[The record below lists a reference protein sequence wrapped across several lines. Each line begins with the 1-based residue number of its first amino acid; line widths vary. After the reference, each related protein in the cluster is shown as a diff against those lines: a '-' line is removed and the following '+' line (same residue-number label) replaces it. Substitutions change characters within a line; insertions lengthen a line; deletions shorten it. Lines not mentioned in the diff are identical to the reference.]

1 MSKNKKTNY
10 KWYFVIAAL
19 IIIIIAGL
27 IFAKNRNQHVIEV
40 SAESSVRRSIIET
53 VASNGKIQPAQE
65 VKISPYISGEVV
77 ELFVREGDFVIKGS
91 MLAKIDPTIY
101 QSGYEQVEASMNS
114 AKANMANTRA
124 RVAQAEAQYTRA
136 KLDLDRNEQ
145 LYKQGV
151 ISIADIEN
159 IRASYKVTSA
169 ELEAAKESLRATQ
182 FQVQNAEASL
192 REARENLRR
201 TSIYAPSDG
210 TVSKLNVEVG
220 ERVTGASQ
228 FSSGTEIMRLA
239 NLNNMEVKVE
249 VSENDIPRVKL
260 NDTCLIEVDA
270 YLNRKFKGYVTEIS
284 TSANTL
290 GVSVDQVTNFEV
302 KVMMIKD
309 SYADLI
315 NESNN
320 ITSPFRPGM
329 SATVDIQTKRVDD
342 ILSVPIQAVT
352 TRDDT
357 SSVRSSASRN
367 KSEKESV
374 SDSKTKITEYVFV
387 VDGDKASIREV
398 KTGVQDNTYIEILEG
413 INDGD
418 EIITGPYRVV
428 SKSLRNGDAIK
439 VVDKNQLFDKEKKK

>member
-19 IIIIIAGL
+19 IIVIIAGL
-27 IFAKNRNQHVIEV
+27 IFAKNRNQHAVEV
-40 SAESSVRRSIIET
+40 SAEASARRSIIET

-77 ELFVREGDFVIKGS
+77 ELFVREGDFVIKGT

-145 LYKQGV
+145 LFKQGV

-290 GVSVDQVTNFEV
+290 GVSVDQVTNFDV

-387 VDGDKASIREV
+387 VDGEKASIREV

-413 INDGD
+413 INEGD

-428 SKSLRNGDAIK
+428 SKSLRNGDVIK

>member
-19 IIIIIAGL
+19 IIVIIAGL
-27 IFAKNRNQHVIEV
+27 IFAKNRNQHAVEV
-40 SAESSVRRSIIET
+40 SAEASARRSIIET

-145 LYKQGV
+145 LFKQGV

-290 GVSVDQVTNFEV
+290 GVSVDQVTNFDV

-387 VDGDKASIREV
+387 VDGEKASIREV

-413 INDGD
+413 INEGD

-428 SKSLRNGDAIK
+428 SKSLRNGDVIK

>member
-1 MSKNKKTNY
+1 MSKNKNKNY
-10 KWYFVIAAL
+10 KWYFIIAAL
-19 IIIIIAGL
+19 IIVIIAGL
-27 IFAKNRNQHVIEV
+27 IFAKNRNQHAVEV
-40 SAESSVRRSIIET
+40 SAEISARRSIIET

-77 ELFVREGDFVIKGS
+77 ELFVREGDFVIKGT

-145 LYKQGV
+145 LFKQGV

-290 GVSVDQVTNFEV
+290 GVSVDQVTNFDV
-302 KVMMIKD
+302 KVMMIKE

-357 SSVRSSASRN
+357 SSVRSSGSRN
-367 KSEKESV
+367 KAEKESV
-374 SDSKTKITEYVFV
+374 PDPKAKIKEYVFV

-413 INDGD
+413 INEGD

-428 SKSLRNGDAIK
+428 SKSLRNGDVIK